1 MSLMHTLLHP
11 SRLSSPARQSRD
23 ARTLERSGPPEK
35 QAADQSAHK
44 ACLETI
50 RELRE
55 ENAIL
60 RQSADQFAALAERLQ
75 ITLGHER
82 ARAARDASTPPR
94 VNATD
99 PAAISTLIEAE
110 YRAIPNLR
118 LTRWQAAR
126 LWNLDQ
132 AVCDTAITALLDKR
146 VLRESSGGFIHLEN

>member
-1 MSLMHTLLHP
+1 MSLMPTSH
-11 SRLSSPARQSRD
+11 LSSPTSRSRD
-23 ARTLERSGPPEK
+23 ARTIERSGPAET
-35 QAADQSAHK
+35 QAVDQSAHK

-75 ITLGHER
+75 IALGRER
-82 ARAARDASTPPR
+82 ARAAREASTPAR
-94 VNATD
+94 VGATD
-99 PAAISTLIEAE
+99 PASIAMLIEAE

-132 AVCDTAITALLDKR
+132 TVCDTAIATLLDKR
-146 VLRESSGGFIHLEN
+146 VLREASGGFIRLEQ

>member
-1 MSLMHTLLHP
+1 MSLMHT
-11 SRLSSPARQSRD
+11 SRISSAPGQSRD
-23 ARTLERSGPPEK
+23 LHAVDRGSAEK
-35 QAADQSAHK
+35 QAADQSTHK

-75 ITLGHER
+75 IAIGRER
-82 ARAARDASTPPR
+82 ARSARETTAPR
-94 VNATD
+94 AGATD
-99 PAAISTLIEAE
+99 PASIAPLIEAE

-126 LWNLDQ
+126 LWNLEQ
-132 AVCDTAITALLDKR
+132 TVCDAAIATLLEKR
-146 VLRESSGGFIHLEN
+146 VLRETAGGIVRLDH

>member
-1 MSLMHTLLHP
+1 MADTMSLMSS
-11 SRLSSPARQSRD
+11 SRTASSATQGRD
-23 ARTLERSGPPEK
+23 ARSLERTAPADWP
-35 QAADQSAHK
+35 AAEQSAHK

-55 ENAIL
+55 ENAVL

-75 ITLGHER
+75 TTLRNER
-82 ARAARDASTPPR
+82 SKTARDQTSPRTVAS
-94 VNATD
+94 D
-99 PAAISTLIEAE
+99 PASISTLIEAE

-132 AVCDTAITALLDKR
+132 TLCDAAISALLEKR
-146 VLRESSGGFIHLEN
+146 ILRETSGGFVRLDH

>member
-1 MSLMHTLLHP
+1 MSLMHT
-11 SRLSSPARQSRD
+11 SRLSSPVNQSRD
-23 ARTLERSGPPEK
+23 ARTMERSGPAEK

-44 ACLETI
+44 ACLDTI

-75 ITLGHER
+75 ITLGRER
-82 ARAARDASTPPR
+82 GRTAREASTPAR
-94 VNATD
+94 VTATD
-99 PAAISTLIEAE
+99 PASIATLIEAE

-132 AVCDTAITALLDKR
+132 AVCDTAIATLLDKR
-146 VLRESSGGFIHLEN
+146 VLRETSGGFIHLDH